1 MAKKKQPIEEIK
13 AKEVMVESVE
23 EKAEVA
29 EQVDEAFDEA
39 VERHI
44 RRKLMAINNMTDR
57 AKAKRLAERVLRNR
71 KG

>member
-29 EQVDEAFDEA
+29 VEIDEA

-44 RRKLMAINNMTDR
+44 NRKLMAINNMTDR

>member
-1 MAKKKQPIEEIK
+1 MAKKKSEPIEEIK

-23 EKAEVA
+23 EITEEKQASS
-29 EQVDEAFDEA
+29 D
-39 VERHI
+39 VEDFI
-44 RRKLMAINNMTDR
+44 TRKLMVINEMSDK

>member
-29 EQVDEAFDEA
+29 VEVDEA

-44 RRKLMAINNMTDR
+44 NRKLMAINNMTDR

>member
-1 MAKKKQPIEEIK
+1 MAKKKEPIEEIK

-23 EKAEVA
+23 ENA
-29 EQVDEAFDEA
+29 EQADVEAFIA
-39 VERHI
+39 
-44 RRKLMAINNMTDR
+44 RKLKVINEMSDR

>member
-13 AKEVMVESVE
+13 AEEVMVESVE

-29 EQVDEAFDEA
+29 VEVDEA

-44 RRKLMAINNMTDR
+44 NRKLMAINNMTDR